1 MFISG
6 DLGGHWKCL
15 KSEECSWSHL
25 VATLDAWGVALSCW
39 NCPNPS
45 ECTMDMKECRWSG
58 RMLKYLSPVRVV
70 SRRIRG
76 PISRQ
81 LHTPHT
87 ITEAPPD

>member
-6 DLGGHWKCL
+6 DLGGQWKCL

-39 NCPNPS
+39 NCPNPL
-45 ECTMDMKECRWSG
+45 EYTMDMNECKRSD

-70 SRRIRG
+70 SRCIRG

-81 LHTPHT
+81 LHTSHT
-87 ITEAPPD
+87 ITEATPD

>member
-6 DLGGHWKCL
+6 DLGGQWKYL

-25 VATLDAWGVALSCW
+25 LATLDAWGVPLSCW

-45 ECTMDMKECRWSG
+45 ECTMDMNECRRSD

-81 LHTPHT
+81 LHTSHT